1 MSRRPGR
8 ALLGL
13 ALLRSA
19 QLGALLVGVVWLGSS
34 VEAGDTALGLGTVLV
49 LFGPVAFASG
59 TAMAIA
65 QLRTSGEW
73 SAWEGLGYR
82 PRRQLGGLVVL
93 VLLGLVGQVVLAT
106 GLGGQVGSG
115 GSTLEL
121 PAPVPGQ
128 AVSWPGRGSE
138 EELGPGQLTRWQVA
152 PARLN
157 WSELQERRRARG
169 PVGARLGVDRAESL
183 RRLGWLAAWPLG
195 LLWALLLGLRTP
207 TSARDV
213 SGPGPLGAAVLAG
226 LCAVGWCL
234 VVLVC
239 SAALAS
245 VG

>member
-1 MSRRPGR
+1 MSRRPGS

-13 ALLRSA
+13 ALLRSG

-34 VEAGDTALGLGTVLV
+34 VEAGDTALGLGAVLA

-82 PRRQLGGLVVL
+82 PRRQLGALVGL

-106 GLGGQVGSG
+106 GPRVQVGPG
-115 GSTLEL
+115 GSGLAL

-128 AVSWPGRGSE
+128 AIAWPGTGAGA
-138 EELGPGQLTRWQVA
+138 ELGPEQLTRWQVA
-152 PARLN
+152 PARLT
-157 WSELQERRRARG
+157 WSELQERRRASG
-169 PVGARLGVDRAESL
+169 PVGARLGVDRAESM

-195 LLWALLLGLRTP
+195 LLWALLSGLRTS

-213 SGPGPLGAAVLAG
+213 SGPGPLAAAVLAG

-234 VVLVC
+234 LVLVC

>member
-8 ALLGL
+8 SLLGL

-19 QLGALLVGVVWLGSS
+19 QLGTLLVGVVWLGSS
-34 VEAGDTALGLGTVLV
+34 VEAGDTALGLRAVLA
-49 LFGPVAFASG
+49 LFGAVAFASG

-82 PRRQLGGLVVL
+82 PRRQLGGLGAL
-93 VLLGLVGQVVLAT
+93 VLLGLVGQLVLMA
-106 GLGGQVGSG
+106 GLGRQVGSG
-115 GSTLEL
+115 SSALEL
-121 PAPVPGQ
+121 PAPVPSQ
-128 AVSWPGRGSE
+128 AITWPGRGSE
-138 EELGPGQLTRWQVA
+138 DELGPAQLTRWQVA

-195 LLWALLLGLRTP
+195 LLWALLLGLRAS
-207 TSARDV
+207 TSARAV
-213 SGPGPLGAAVLAG
+213 SGPSPLGAAVLAG

-234 VVLVC
+234 LVLVC